1 MGCVGRG
8 GRGVASRPGRRK
20 LRCEKLAER
29 KSLGRRSQ
37 EATQVKRTP
46 THLANHPPALGS
58 TLPDAHAHSRLI
70 VPAHHVLALKRKL
83 RHMALARSRCTRFL
97 IIPDATPL
105 RRAPFA
111 HLARPFP
118 LAFAATT
125 KLPTKQQSC
134 RFS

>member
-1 MGCVGRG
+1 M
-8 GRGVASRPGRRK
+8 
-20 LRCEKLAER
+20 
-29 KSLGRRSQ
+29 GRRSQ
-37 EATQVKRTP
+37 EATQASERRLN
-46 THLANHPPALGS
+46 LASHPPALGS
-58 TLPDAHAHSRLI
+58 NLPDAHAHSRLI
-70 VPAHHVLALKRKL
+70 VPAHHVVALKRKL

-105 RRAPFA
+105 RRAPLA